1 MKTEVMNMPVHE
13 EVLAAANRIAGQ
25 RKDWTFTPYE
35 IVKALPNLNEY
46 SVRTDIVSR
55 CCVNA
60 PANHLRR
67 WDYFRRVG
75 HGRYE
80 VMSKYRTGPIDQATT
95 YSESARTAPRRH
107 FGEARV
113 PVRRDVIHA
122 VAHPDQDGYY
132 VECLEVSVVTQG
144 DTLDDLVHNL
154 DEALGLYLES
164 EDLAAL
170 GLSSH
175 PKVQLI
181 LERPLAV

>member
-1 MKTEVMNMPVHE
+1 MPVHE

-80 VMSKYRTGPIDQATT
+80 VMSKYRTAPVNQAAS
-95 YSESARTAPRRH
+95 YSESARTSPRQH
-107 FGEARV
+107 LGEARV

-122 VAHPDQDGYY
+122 VAHPDEDGYY

-144 DTLDDLVHNL
+144 DTLDELIRNL
-154 DEALGLYLES
+154 DEALGLYLEG
-164 EDLAAL
+164 EDLATL

-181 LERPLAV
+181 LERPLTL

>member
-1 MKTEVMNMPVHE
+1 MPVHQ

-25 RKDWTFTPYE
+25 REDWTFTPHE

-55 CCVNA
+55 CCINA

-75 HGRYE
+75 HGKYE
-80 VMSKYRTGPIDQATT
+80 VVSKYRTLSVSQHTTHPRATRN
-95 YSESARTAPRRH
+95 SPGQHS
-107 FGEARV
+107 GETRV
-113 PVRRDVIHA
+113 PVQRDVIHA
-122 VAHPDQDGYY
+122 VAHPDEDGYY

-144 DTLDDLVHNL
+144 DTLDELVRNL
-154 DEALGLYLES
+154 DEALGLYLEG
-164 EDLAAL
+164 EDLAGL

-175 PKVQLI
+175 PKMQLI
-181 LERPLAV
+181 LERPLTL

>member
-1 MKTEVMNMPVHE
+1 MPVHE

-25 RKDWTFTPYE
+25 RKDWTFKPDE
-35 IVKALPNLNEY
+35 IIKALPNLNEY

-67 WDYFRRVG
+67 WDYFRRVARG
-75 HGRYE
+75 KYE
-80 VMSKYRTGPIDQATT
+80 VVSKYRNLPASHDAAPSGI
-95 YSESARTAPRRH
+95 ARTSQRPFRE
-107 FGEARV
+107 GTV

-122 VAHPDQDGYY
+122 VVHPDEDGYY
-132 VECLEVSVVTQG
+132 VECLEVAVVTQG
-144 DTLDDLVHNL
+144 DDLEDLVRNL
-154 DEALGLYLES
+154 DEALSLHLEG

-175 PKVQLI
+175 PRLQLI
-181 LERPLAV
+181 IEKPLML